1 MEIINL
7 IGKTVTVVDEN
18 GRLVE
23 SFQPDGHAICE
34 VSLAELQRVGG
45 VVITTNNYG
54 KVQGLPPQDPYNE
67 KYYIVDENVAEATK
81 HSRYD
86 LLVLDQITDR
96 STKNT
101 QFCRA
106 LVNIM

>member
-34 VSLAELQRVGG
+34 VQLAELRKVGG
-45 VVITTNNYG
+45 VIITTKNYG
-54 KVQGLPPQDPYNE
+54 RVEGLPPQDPNNE
-67 KYYIVDENVAEATK
+67 KYYIVNEEVAEATK
-81 HSRYD
+81 HCRYD
-86 LLVLDQITDR
+86 LLVLDQVTDR
-96 STKNT
+96 STKST
-101 QFCRA
+101 QFCRS